1 MLQQTRVET
10 VLKHHE
16 RFLVRFPDVETLA
29 AAGRDAVLESWS
41 GLGYYRRAR
50 LLHAAAQAIVSRGG
64 FPATHAD
71 LLELPGV
78 GPYMAGALG
87 SIVLGLDLPAIDG
100 NLERVLSRV
109 LRTHATRPA
118 LTKLAQEMLPPGQA
132 GDWNQALMDLGSG
145 TCKPR
150 NPKCGACPIVAHC
163 AAHAAGDV
171 EAFPAPKAKRVVPQ
185 RVRVV
190 GVAEKAGKLL
200 LVRRPDEG
208 LFSGLY
214 DLPSAWVEGEVSPEA
229 ALNAAWGPL
238 RLGREIGQVDH
249 VLTHMKIHQ
258 RVFQLIDFQCEIE
271 APTAWVDPASP
282 AGVGLSTLT
291 RKSLALLV
299 ENPG

>member
-1 MLQQTRVET
+1 M
-10 VLKHHE
+10 
-16 RFLVRFPDVETLA
+16 
-29 AAGRDAVLESWS
+29 W
-41 GLGYYRRAR
+41 GLPHRRA
-50 LLHAAAQAIVSRGG
+50 
-64 FPATHAD
+64 
-71 LLELPGV
+71 
-78 GPYMAGALG
+78 
-87 SIVLGLDLPAIDG
+87 
-100 NLERVLSRV
+100 
-109 LRTHATRPA
+109 LRRPR
-118 LTKLAQEMLPPGQA
+118 
-132 GDWNQALMDLGSG
+132 
-145 TCKPR
+145 C
-150 NPKCGACPIVAHC
+150 
-163 AAHAAGDV
+163 GDV

-258 RVFQLIDFQCEIE
+258 RVFQLLDFQCEIE